1 VQGPSLSAPDHENA
15 WLNFPKRP
23 HDRKE
28 PAIQTDASLQRSGW
42 LRRRSPA
49 LRRFFPLAV
58 AALLLVAVP
67 SQASARPDTS
77 IDSGPSVLTNEREAA
92 FEFSST
98 VPGSTFECRIGGIGW
113 FPCSSPKTFSL
124 PRDTRY
130 TFEVRAIDPAGNRDR
145 TPASR
150 SFVLD
155 TLGPDATI
163 TTGPIGVTNDQT
175 PTFSFSSSE
184 PDSTFVCNLNLIG
197 RSACSSPST
206 FNLFDSEFNS
216 LEVFAVDRAGNG
228 GVSVDRSFRIDPE
241 YDPETNPPFTAII
254 GGTSYPATFDS
265 THTVSDPTPTFSFA
279 SSKSGS
285 TFECA
290 LDDAPYSPCSSP
302 LTASHLGDGQ
312 HVLLVRSIDAA
323 GRVGPPDREQF
334 SVLTVTVE
342 VSGSTLFVT
351 APPPVTLEPK
361 APGPARDNLKITRS
375 SPSTLRVTDL
385 PNGTYTGSGLHA
397 GPGCAPSGD
406 YTVNCS
412 AAGIKMLHVSSGSGA
427 DKILNAT
434 GIKSLLEGGRSND
447 NLRGGADDDTLNGNQ
462 AVDALR
468 GKGGNDRLIARD
480 TVSDWLIDCDGDGTS
495 APGNAD
501 VAVLDRLPNDPN
513 YAVAN
518 CEKQRRP
525 QG

>member
-1 VQGPSLSAPDHENA
+1 LNCPPGAPH
-15 WLNFPKRP
+15 
-23 HDRKE
+23 HRKE
-28 PAIQTDASLQRSGW
+28 PAIQTDAILHRSRW
-42 LRRRSPA
+42 FRRRSPA
-49 LRRFFPLAV
+49 LRRFFPGAA

-67 SQASARPDTS
+67 SQASARPDTR
-77 IDSGPSVLTNEREAA
+77 IDSGPSGLTNERQPT

-113 FPCSSPKTFSL
+113 FPCSSPKTFGL

-130 TFEVRAIDPAGNRDR
+130 TFEVRAIDPAGSRDR

-150 SFVLD
+150 SFALD
-155 TLGPDATI
+155 TSGPDATI
-163 TTGPIGVTNDQT
+163 TGGPIGVTDDQT

-184 PDSTFVCNLNLIG
+184 SESTFVCNLNLIG
-197 RSACSSPST
+197 RFPCGSPWT
-206 FNLFDSEFNS
+206 FNLFDSEFNT

-228 GVSVDRSFRIDPE
+228 GFSVDRSFRIDPE
-241 YDPETNPPFTAII
+241 FDPETNPPLTAII

-265 THTVSDPTPTFSFA
+265 THTVSDPTPTFFFA

-290 LDDAPYSPCSSP
+290 LDDAPYSPCSST
-302 LTASHLGDGQ
+302 LTTSHLDDGQ

-361 APGPARDNLKITRS
+361 APGPARDNLKITRPS
-375 SPSTLRVTDL
+375 SSTLRVTDL
-385 PNGTYTGSGLHA
+385 PHGTYTGSGLHA
-397 GPGCAPSGD
+397 GPGCTRSGD
-406 YTVNCS
+406 YTATCS
-412 AAGIKMLHVSSGSGA
+412 AAGIRLIHVSSGGGA
-427 DKILNAT
+427 DKVLNAT
-434 GIKSLLEGGRSND
+434 GVESLLEGGRAND
-447 NLRGGADDDTLNGNQ
+447 NLRGGANDDTVNGNQ
-462 AVDALR
+462 AVDVLR

-480 TVSDWLIDCDGDGTS
+480 TVPDWWIDCDGDGTS

-518 CEKQRRP
+518 CEEQRRP
-525 QG
+525 